1 MRYGQSK
8 YHAVKT
14 TVNGIK
20 FDSKKEAERYCELMQ
35 RQEDG
40 EIISLKLQP
49 HFTLQEAFKTADGES
64 IKSIVYVADFAYR
77 ERKIDNGGEEYWAL
91 VVEDVK
97 GVKTDVYSLKRKMM
111 IDKFGIVVREV

>member
-1 MRYGQSK
+1 MRYGHSK

-20 FDSKKEAERYCELMQ
+20 FDSKKEAERYCELLQ

-40 EIISLKLQP
+40 EIKDLKLQP
-49 HFTLQEAFKTADGES
+49 HFTLQEAFKTVDGES
-64 IKSIVYVADFAYR
+64 VKAIVYVADFAYR
-77 ERKIDNGGEEYWAL
+77 EARMDDGGEWYWPL

-111 IDKFGIVVREV
+111 IERFGIVVKEV